1 MDEELL
7 NHPITNFAQMK
18 AIFKVRTIQPRS
30 MYAPALIIKAMDF
43 LADNA
48 EEQLKYSSMSK
59 PERCAWLRAY
69 LRSLFVDAFPD
80 DQ

>member
-1 MDEELL
+1 
-7 NHPITNFAQMK
+7 MK

-59 PERCAWLRAY
+59 SDRCVWLRAY